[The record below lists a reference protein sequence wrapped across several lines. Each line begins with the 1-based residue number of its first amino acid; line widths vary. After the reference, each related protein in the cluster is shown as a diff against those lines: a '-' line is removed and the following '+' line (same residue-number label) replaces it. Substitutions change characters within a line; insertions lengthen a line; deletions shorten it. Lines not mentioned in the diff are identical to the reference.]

1 MRFADPWLL
10 MLALAAIPLALA
22 RWQRPAPAIAV
33 PFAGG
38 LAAAPASWRV
48 RARRLLPVL
57 RVAAVLLLVAGIA
70 RPRAGEAEALVPA
83 EGVDIALAIDLS
95 SSMAASSFGD
105 GRTRLDAAR
114 DVIREFVASRERDRV
129 GLVVFQRDALPLA
142 PLTLDRDAL
151 DAVIAELDST
161 FLPNLTGIGVG
172 IATALSLLEESV
184 AASRIVILLTDG
196 RQNVQSISPAEAAEL
211 AAALRV
217 RVYTIGIVERDG
229 GPRGITDAGVDVP
242 LLESIADSTGAAY
255 FEAESAD
262 DLARVYDEI
271 ASLETSRVGG
281 ETFARH
287 RELGPWLLAAGA
299 ALLLVE
305 LALGRTWLRGTLP

>member
-10 MLALAAIPLALA
+10 MLALAAAPLALA
-22 RWQRPAPAIAV
+22 RWKRPAPAIAV

-38 LAAAPASWRV
+38 LAVAPASWRV

-57 RVAAVLLLVAGIA
+57 RLIAVLLLVAGVA
-70 RPRAGEAEALVPA
+70 RPRAGEAEALAPA
-83 EGVDIALAIDLS
+83 EGVDIALAVDLS
-95 SSMAASSFGD
+95 SSMAASPFG
-105 GRTRLDAAR
+105 GGSTRLDAAR
-114 DVIREFVASRERDRV
+114 DVIREFVASREHDRV

-142 PLTLDRDAL
+142 PLTLDHDAL

-161 FLPNLTGIGVG
+161 FLPDGTGIGVG
-172 IATALSLLEESV
+172 IAAALSLLEESG

-196 RQNVQSISPAEAAEL
+196 RQNVESIGPAEAADL

-217 RVYTIGIVERDG
+217 RVYTIGIVEGERA
-229 GPRGITDAGVDVP
+229 RGLTDAGVDVE
-242 LLESIADSTGAAY
+242 LLESIADRTDAAY
-255 FEAESAD
+255 FAAASPD

-305 LALGRTWLRGTLP
+305 LALGRTWLRGTPA

>member
-10 MLALAAIPLALA
+10 MLALAAAPLALA
-22 RWQRPAPAIAV
+22 RWKRPAPAIAV

-38 LAAAPASWRV
+38 LDAVPVSWRV

-57 RVAAVLLLVAGIA
+57 RVAAVLLLVASVA

-83 EGVDIALAIDLS
+83 EGVDIALAVDLS
-95 SSMAASSFGD
+95 SSMAASSFGG

-161 FLPNLTGIGVG
+161 FLPDGTGIGVG
-172 IATALSLLEESV
+172 IAAALSLLEESG

-196 RQNVQSISPAEAAEL
+196 RQNVESIGPAEAAEL

-229 GPRGITDAGVDVP
+229 ERGVTDPGVDVE
-242 LLESIADSTGAAY
+242 LLESIAGRTDAAY
-255 FEAESAD
+255 FEAASPD

-305 LALGRTWLRGTLP
+305 LALGRTWLRGMPV

>member
-10 MLALAAIPLALA
+10 MLMLAAAPLALA
-22 RWQRPAPAIAV
+22 RWRRPAPAIAV

-38 LAAAPASWRV
+38 IDAVPAGWRV
-48 RARRLLPVL
+48 RARRLLPAL
-57 RVAAVLLLVAGIA
+57 RVAAVLLLVAGVA

-83 EGVDIALAIDLS
+83 EGVDIALAVDLS
-95 SSMAASSFGD
+95 SSMTISPFGG

-151 DAVIAELDST
+151 DAVIAGLDSN
-161 FLPNLTGIGVG
+161 FLPDGTGIGVG
-172 IATALSLLEESV
+172 IAAALSLLEESA

-196 RQNVQSISPAEAAEL
+196 RQNVESIGPAEAAEL

-229 GPRGITDAGVDVP
+229 ERGVTDPGVDVE
-242 LLESIADSTGAAY
+242 LLESIADRTDAAY
-255 FEAESAD
+255 FEAASPD

-271 ASLETSRVGG
+271 GSLETSRVGG

-299 ALLLVE
+299 MLLLVE
-305 LALGRTWLRGTLP
+305 LALGRTLLRGTPA

>member
-10 MLALAAIPLALA
+10 MLALAAAPLALA

-38 LAAAPASWRV
+38 LDAVPAGWRV

-57 RVAAVLLLVAGIA
+57 RVAAVLLLVAGVA

-83 EGVDIALAIDLS
+83 EGVDIALAVDLS
-95 SSMAASSFGD
+95 SSMTASSFGG

-151 DAVIAELDST
+151 DAVIAGLDSA
-161 FLPNLTGIGVG
+161 FLPDGTGIGVG
-172 IATALSLLEESV
+172 IAAALSLLEESA

-196 RQNVQSISPAEAAEL
+196 RQNVESIGPAEAAEL

-229 GPRGITDAGVDVP
+229 ARGLTDPGVDVE
-242 LLESIADSTGAAY
+242 LLESIADRTDAAY
-255 FEAESAD
+255 FEAASPD

-299 ALLLVE
+299 MLLLVE
-305 LALGRTWLRGTLP
+305 LALGRTRLRGTPA

>member
-10 MLALAAIPLALA
+10 MLMLAAAPLALA
-22 RWQRPAPAIAV
+22 RWKRPAPAIAV

-38 LAAAPASWRV
+38 LDAVPANWRV
-48 RARRLLPVL
+48 RARRLLPAL

-83 EGVDIALAIDLS
+83 EGVDIALAVDLS
-95 SSMAASSFGD
+95 SSMAASSFGG

-161 FLPNLTGIGVG
+161 FLPDGTGIGVG
-172 IATALSLLEESV
+172 IAAALSLLEESG

-196 RQNVQSISPAEAAEL
+196 RQNVESIGPAEAAEL

-217 RVYTIGIVERDG
+217 RVYTIGIVEREG
-229 GPRGITDAGVDVP
+229 ESGVTDPGVDVE
-242 LLESIADSTGAAY
+242 LLESIAGRTDAAY
-255 FEAESAD
+255 FEAASPD

-305 LALGRTWLRGTLP
+305 LALGRTWLRGTPA

>member
-10 MLALAAIPLALA
+10 MLALAAAPLALA

-38 LAAAPASWRV
+38 IDAVPIGWRV
-48 RARRLLPVL
+48 CARRLLPAL
-57 RVAAVLLLVAGIA
+57 RVAAVLLLVAGVA
-70 RPRAGEAEALVPA
+70 RPRAGAAEALVPA
-83 EGVDIALAIDLS
+83 EGVDIALAVDLS
-95 SSMAASSFGD
+95 SSMAASSFGG

-161 FLPNLTGIGVG
+161 FLPDGTGIGVG
-172 IATALSLLEESV
+172 IAAALSLLEESA

-196 RQNVQSISPAEAAEL
+196 RQNVESIGPAEAAEL
-211 AAALRV
+211 AVALRV

-229 GPRGITDAGVDVP
+229 ERGVTDPGVDVP
-242 LLESIADSTGAAY
+242 LLESIAERTGAAY
-255 FEAESAD
+255 FEAASPD

-305 LALGRTWLRGTLP
+305 LALGRTWLRGTPA